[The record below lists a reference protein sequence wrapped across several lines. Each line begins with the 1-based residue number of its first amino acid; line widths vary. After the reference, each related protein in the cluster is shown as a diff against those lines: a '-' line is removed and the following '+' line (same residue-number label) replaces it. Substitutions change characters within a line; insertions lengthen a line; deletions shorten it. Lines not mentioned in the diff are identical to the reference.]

1 MQQNKNK
8 RFPPDIIIISIY
20 IILSI
25 IGLISIYSA
34 SYQDG
39 INFFSLSFKYIHVKQ
54 FVWILTGLLLFVLI
68 IYSNP
73 HLFSNAAEIF
83 YGVILVLLFL
93 VLVIGAVVGGNRAWL
108 DIGNGIRLQPS
119 EFAKYTTALLISKIW
134 SDPDAKRNINKTMR
148 NVLIVIAIPMLLIFL
163 QKDIGTM
170 LIFFAFI
177 LALYREGLPSY
188 VIFIGFW
195 FILVFILS
203 FLIKQFIFL
212 LILTAITLIFIFIFR
227 KKRKVIIRFVEIYV
241 ISIILIVGVNYFY
254 KMLMP
259 HHQER
264 IEVMLGLKDDPKGA
278 SWNLRQSMIAIGSGG
293 LTGKGFLEGSQTQMK
308 FVPEQTTDFIF
319 CAIGE
324 EWGFIGALV
333 VLSLYLILLLRILK
347 LAERQRS
354 IFSRVYGYS
363 VASLLFLH
371 IFINI
376 GMTVGLVP
384 VIGIPLPFISYGG
397 SSYWAFTLLLATFV
411 NLDMY
416 HNDVI

>member
-1 MQQNKNK
+1 MQQNNNK

-20 IILSI
+20 MILSI

-34 SYQDG
+34 SYQEG
-39 INFFSLSFKYIHVKQ
+39 INFFSLSFKYMHVKQ

-68 IYSNP
+68 IYTNP

-203 FLIKQFIFL
+203 FLIKQFVLL

-227 KKRKVIIRFVEIYV
+227 KKRKLIIRFVEIYV

-254 KMLMP
+254 NMLMP

-293 LTGKGFLEGSQTQMK
+293 LTGKGFLQGSQTQMK

>member
-1 MQQNKNK
+1 MQQNNNRK
-8 RFPPDIIIISIY
+8 FPPDIIIISIY

-25 IGLISIYSA
+25 IGLISIFSA
-34 SYQDG
+34 SYQEG

-54 FVWILTGLLLFVLI
+54 FIWILTGLLLFVLI

-134 SDPDAKRNINKTMR
+134 SDSDAKRNINKTMR

-203 FLIKQFIFL
+203 FLIKQFILL

-293 LTGKGFLEGSQTQMK
+293 LTGKGFLQGSQTQMK

-363 VASLLFLH
+363 VASLLFFH
-371 IFINI
+371 IFINL
-376 GMTVGLVP
+376 GMTVGLMP

>member
-227 KKRKVIIRFVEIYV
+227 KKRKLIIRFVEIYV
-241 ISIILIVGVNYFY
+241 ISIILIIGVNYFY
-254 KMLMP
+254 NMLMP

-293 LTGKGFLEGSQTQMK
+293 LTGKGFLQGSQTQMK

>member
-1 MQQNKNK
+1 
-8 RFPPDIIIISIY
+8 
-20 IILSI
+20 
-25 IGLISIYSA
+25 
-34 SYQDG
+34 
-39 INFFSLSFKYIHVKQ
+39 
-54 FVWILTGLLLFVLI
+54 
-68 IYSNP
+68 
-73 HLFSNAAEIF
+73 
-83 YGVILVLLFL
+83 
-93 VLVIGAVVGGNRAWL
+93 
-108 DIGNGIRLQPS
+108 
-119 EFAKYTTALLISKIW
+119 
-134 SDPDAKRNINKTMR
+134 
-148 NVLIVIAIPMLLIFL
+148 
-163 QKDIGTM
+163 
-170 LIFFAFI
+170 
-177 LALYREGLPSY
+177 
-188 VIFIGFW
+188 
-195 FILVFILS
+195 
-203 FLIKQFIFL
+203 
-212 LILTAITLIFIFIFR
+212 
-227 KKRKVIIRFVEIYV
+227 
-241 ISIILIVGVNYFY
+241 
-254 KMLMP
+254 MLMP

>member
-1 MQQNKNK
+1 MQQNKNRK
-8 RFPPDIIIISIY
+8 FPPDIIIISIY

-34 SYQDG
+34 SYQEG
-39 INFFSLSFKYIHVKQ
+39 VNFFSLSFKYLHVKQ
-54 FVWILTGLLLFVLI
+54 FIWIITGILLFVLI
-68 IYSNP
+68 IYTNP

-93 VLVIGAVVGGNRAWL
+93 VLVIGAIVGGNRAWL
-108 DIGNGIRLQPS
+108 DISNGIRLQPS

-134 SDPDAKRNINKTMR
+134 SDPDAKTNINKTMR

-227 KKRKVIIRFVEIYV
+227 KKRKLIIRFVEIYV
-241 ISIILIVGVNYFY
+241 ISIILIIGVNYFY
-254 KMLMP
+254 NMLMP

-293 LTGKGFLEGSQTQMK
+293 LTGKGFLQGSQTQMK

-324 EWGFIGALV
+324 EWGFIGVLV
-333 VLSLYLILLLRILK
+333 VLSLYLLLLLRIIK

-363 VASLLFLH
+363 VASLLFFH

-376 GMTVGLVP
+376 GMTVGLMP

>member
-170 LIFFAFI
+170 LIFFVFI

-227 KKRKVIIRFVEIYV
+227 KKRKLIIRFVEIYV

>member
-1 MQQNKNK
+1 MQQNNNRK
-8 RFPPDIIIISIY
+8 FPPDIIIISIY

-25 IGLISIYSA
+25 IGLISIFSA
-34 SYQDG
+34 SYQEG

-54 FVWILTGLLLFVLI
+54 FIWILTGLLLFVLI

-203 FLIKQFIFL
+203 FLIKQFVLL

-227 KKRKVIIRFVEIYV
+227 KKRKLIIRFVEIYV

-254 KMLMP
+254 NMLMP

-293 LTGKGFLEGSQTQMK
+293 LTGKGFLQGSQTQMK

-376 GMTVGLVP
+376 GMTVGLMP

>member
-227 KKRKVIIRFVEIYV
+227 KKRKLIIRFVEIYV

-293 LTGKGFLEGSQTQMK
+293 LTGKGFLQGSQTQMK

>member
-1 MQQNKNK
+1 
-8 RFPPDIIIISIY
+8 
-20 IILSI
+20 
-25 IGLISIYSA
+25 LISIYSA

-227 KKRKVIIRFVEIYV
+227 KKRKLIIRFVEIYV

-376 GMTVGLVP
+376 GMTVGLMP

>member
-1 MQQNKNK
+1 MQQNKNRK
-8 RFPPDIIIISIY
+8 FPPDIIIISIY

-34 SYQDG
+34 SYQEG
-39 INFFSLSFKYIHVKQ
+39 INFFSLSFKYLHVKQ
-54 FVWILTGLLLFVLI
+54 FIWIITGILLFVLI
-68 IYSNP
+68 IYTNP

-93 VLVIGAVVGGNRAWL
+93 VLVIGAIVGGNRAWL
-108 DIGNGIRLQPS
+108 DISNGIRLQPS

-134 SDPDAKRNINKTMR
+134 SDPDAKTNINKTMR

-188 VIFIGFW
+188 IIFIGFW
-195 FILVFILS
+195 FIIVFILS
-203 FLIKQFIFL
+203 FLIKQFILL
-212 LILTAITLIFIFIFR
+212 LILTAITLILIFIYR
-227 KKRKVIIRFVEIYV
+227 KKRKLIIRFVEIYV
-241 ISIILIVGVNYFY
+241 ISIILIIGVNYFY
-254 KMLMP
+254 NMLMP

-293 LTGKGFLEGSQTQMK
+293 LTGKGFLQGSQTQMK

-324 EWGFIGALV
+324 EWGFIGVLV
-333 VLSLYLILLLRILK
+333 VLSIYLLLLLRIIK

-363 VASLLFLH
+363 VASLLFFH

-376 GMTVGLVP
+376 GMTVGLMP

>member
-1 MQQNKNK
+1 MQQNNNRK
-8 RFPPDIIIISIY
+8 FPPDIIITSVY

-34 SYQDG
+34 SYQEG
-39 INFFSLSFKYIHVKQ
+39 INFFSLSFKYLHVKQ

-68 IYSNP
+68 TYSSP

-93 VLVIGAVVGGNRAWL
+93 VLVIGAIVGGNRAWL

-203 FLIKQFIFL
+203 FLIKQFILL

-227 KKRKVIIRFVEIYV
+227 KKRKVIIRFVEIYA

>member
-1 MQQNKNK
+1 MQQNNNK

-20 IILSI
+20 MILSI

-34 SYQDG
+34 SYQEG
-39 INFFSLSFKYIHVKQ
+39 INFFSLSFKYMHVKQ

-68 IYSNP
+68 IYTNP

-203 FLIKQFIFL
+203 FLIKQFVLL

-227 KKRKVIIRFVEIYV
+227 KKRKLIIRFVEIYV

-254 KMLMP
+254 NMLMP

-293 LTGKGFLEGSQTQMK
+293 LTGKGFLQGSQTQMK

-376 GMTVGLVP
+376 GMTVGLMP

>member
-1 MQQNKNK
+1 
-8 RFPPDIIIISIY
+8 
-20 IILSI
+20 
-25 IGLISIYSA
+25 
-34 SYQDG
+34 
-39 INFFSLSFKYIHVKQ
+39 
-54 FVWILTGLLLFVLI
+54 
-68 IYSNP
+68 
-73 HLFSNAAEIF
+73 
-83 YGVILVLLFL
+83 
-93 VLVIGAVVGGNRAWL
+93 
-108 DIGNGIRLQPS
+108 
-119 EFAKYTTALLISKIW
+119 
-134 SDPDAKRNINKTMR
+134 
-148 NVLIVIAIPMLLIFL
+148 
-163 QKDIGTM
+163 M

-227 KKRKVIIRFVEIYV
+227 KKRKLIIRFVEIYV

-363 VASLLFLH
+363 VASVLFLH

-376 GMTVGLVP
+376 GMTVGLMP

>member
-1 MQQNKNK
+1 MQQNNNK

-20 IILSI
+20 MILSI

-34 SYQDG
+34 SYQEG
-39 INFFSLSFKYIHVKQ
+39 INFFSLSFKYMHVKQ

-68 IYSNP
+68 IYTNP

-203 FLIKQFIFL
+203 FLIKQFVFL

-227 KKRKVIIRFVEIYV
+227 KKRKLIIRFVEIYV

-293 LTGKGFLEGSQTQMK
+293 LTGKGFLQGSQTQMK

-376 GMTVGLVP
+376 GMTVGLMP

>member
-39 INFFSLSFKYIHVKQ
+39 INFFSLSFKYMHVKQ

-68 IYSNP
+68 IYTNP

-227 KKRKVIIRFVEIYV
+227 KKRKLIIRFVEIYV

>member
-20 IILSI
+20 IILSF

-39 INFFSLSFKYIHVKQ
+39 INFFSLSFKYIHVKL

-227 KKRKVIIRFVEIYV
+227 KKRKLIIRFVEIYV

>member
-1 MQQNKNK
+1 MQQNKNRK
-8 RFPPDIIIISIY
+8 FPPDIIIISIY

-34 SYQDG
+34 SYQEG
-39 INFFSLSFKYIHVKQ
+39 VNFFSLSFKYLHVKQ
-54 FVWILTGLLLFVLI
+54 FIWIITGILLFVLI
-68 IYSNP
+68 IYTNP

-93 VLVIGAVVGGNRAWL
+93 VLVIGAIVGGNRAWL
-108 DIGNGIRLQPS
+108 DISNGIRLQPS

-134 SDPDAKRNINKTMR
+134 SDPDAKTNINKTMR

-188 VIFIGFW
+188 IIFIGFW
-195 FILVFILS
+195 FIIVFILS
-203 FLIKQFIFL
+203 FLIKQFILL
-212 LILTAITLIFIFIFR
+212 LILTAITLILIFIYR
-227 KKRKVIIRFVEIYV
+227 KKRKLIIRFVEIYV
-241 ISIILIVGVNYFY
+241 ISIILIIGVNYFY
-254 KMLMP
+254 NMLMP

-293 LTGKGFLEGSQTQMK
+293 LTGKGFLQGSQTQMK

-324 EWGFIGALV
+324 EWGFIGVLV
-333 VLSLYLILLLRILK
+333 VLSIYLLLLLRIIK

-363 VASLLFLH
+363 VASLLFFH

-376 GMTVGLVP
+376 GMTVGLMP

>member
-1 MQQNKNK
+1 MQQNKNRK
-8 RFPPDIIIISIY
+8 FPPDIIIISIY

-34 SYQDG
+34 SYQEG
-39 INFFSLSFKYIHVKQ
+39 VNFFSLSFKYLHVKQ
-54 FVWILTGLLLFVLI
+54 FIWIITGILLFVLI
-68 IYSNP
+68 IYTNP

-93 VLVIGAVVGGNRAWL
+93 VLVIGAIVGGNRAWL
-108 DIGNGIRLQPS
+108 DISNGIRLQPS

-134 SDPDAKRNINKTMR
+134 SDPDAKTNINKTMR

-188 VIFIGFW
+188 IIFIGFW
-195 FILVFILS
+195 FIIVFILS
-203 FLIKQFIFL
+203 FLIKQFILL
-212 LILTAITLIFIFIFR
+212 LILTAITLILIFIYR
-227 KKRKVIIRFVEIYV
+227 KKRKLIIRFVEIYV
-241 ISIILIVGVNYFY
+241 ISIILIIGVNYFY
-254 KMLMP
+254 NMLMP

-293 LTGKGFLEGSQTQMK
+293 LTGKGFLQGSQTQMK

-324 EWGFIGALV
+324 EWGFIGVLV
-333 VLSLYLILLLRILK
+333 VLSLYLLLLLRIIK

-363 VASLLFLH
+363 VASLLFFH

-376 GMTVGLVP
+376 GMTVGLMP

>member
-227 KKRKVIIRFVEIYV
+227 KKRKLIIRFVEIYV

>member
-1 MQQNKNK
+1 MQQNNNRK
-8 RFPPDIIIISIY
+8 FPPDIIITSVY

-34 SYQDG
+34 SYQEG
-39 INFFSLSFKYIHVKQ
+39 INFFSLSFKYLHVKQ

-68 IYSNP
+68 TYSSP

-93 VLVIGAVVGGNRAWL
+93 VLVIGAIVGGNRAWL

-203 FLIKQFIFL
+203 FLIKQFILL

-227 KKRKVIIRFVEIYV
+227 KKRKVIIRFVEIYA

-293 LTGKGFLEGSQTQMK
+293 LTGKGFLQGSQTQMK

-363 VASLLFLH
+363 VASLLFFH

-376 GMTVGLVP
+376 GMTVGLMP

>member
-1 MQQNKNK
+1 MQQNKNRK
-8 RFPPDIIIISIY
+8 FPPDIIIISIY

-34 SYQDG
+34 SYQEG
-39 INFFSLSFKYIHVKQ
+39 VNFFSLSFKYLHVKQ
-54 FVWILTGLLLFVLI
+54 FIWIITGILLFVLI
-68 IYSNP
+68 IYTNP

-93 VLVIGAVVGGNRAWL
+93 VLVIGAIVGGNRAWL
-108 DIGNGIRLQPS
+108 DISNGIRLQPS

-134 SDPDAKRNINKTMR
+134 SDPDAKTNINKTMR

-188 VIFIGFW
+188 IIFIGFW
-195 FILVFILS
+195 FIIVFILS
-203 FLIKQFIFL
+203 FLIKQFILL
-212 LILTAITLIFIFIFR
+212 LILTAITLILIFIYR
-227 KKRKVIIRFVEIYV
+227 KKRKLIIRFVEIYV
-241 ISIILIVGVNYFY
+241 ISIILIIGVNYFY
-254 KMLMP
+254 NMLMP

-293 LTGKGFLEGSQTQMK
+293 LTGKGFLQGSQTQMK

-324 EWGFIGALV
+324 EWGFIGVLV
-333 VLSLYLILLLRILK
+333 VLSLYLLLLLRIMK

-363 VASLLFLH
+363 VASLLFFH

-376 GMTVGLVP
+376 GMTVGLMP

>member
-1 MQQNKNK
+1 MQQNNNK

-20 IILSI
+20 MILSI

-34 SYQDG
+34 SYQEG
-39 INFFSLSFKYIHVKQ
+39 INFFSLSFKYMHVKQ

-68 IYSNP
+68 IYTNP

-203 FLIKQFIFL
+203 FLIKQFVLL

-227 KKRKVIIRFVEIYV
+227 KKRKLIIRFVEIYV

-376 GMTVGLVP
+376 GMTVGLMP

>member
-1 MQQNKNK
+1 MQQNKNRK
-8 RFPPDIIIISIY
+8 FPPDIIIISIY

-34 SYQDG
+34 SYQEG
-39 INFFSLSFKYIHVKQ
+39 VNFFSLSFKYLHVKQ
-54 FVWILTGLLLFVLI
+54 FIWIITGILLFVLI
-68 IYSNP
+68 IYTNP

-93 VLVIGAVVGGNRAWL
+93 VLVIGAIVGGNRAWL
-108 DIGNGIRLQPS
+108 DISNGIRLQPS

-134 SDPDAKRNINKTMR
+134 SDPDAKTNINKTMR

-188 VIFIGFW
+188 IIFIGFW
-195 FILVFILS
+195 FIIVFILS
-203 FLIKQFIFL
+203 FLIKQFILL
-212 LILTAITLIFIFIFR
+212 LILTAITLILIFIYR
-227 KKRKVIIRFVEIYV
+227 KKRKLIIRFVEIYI
-241 ISIILIVGVNYFY
+241 ISIILIIGVNYFY
-254 KMLMP
+254 NMLMP

-293 LTGKGFLEGSQTQMK
+293 LTGKGFLQGSQTQMK

-324 EWGFIGALV
+324 EWGFIGVLV
-333 VLSLYLILLLRILK
+333 VLSIYLLLLLRIIK

-363 VASLLFLH
+363 VASLLFFH

-376 GMTVGLVP
+376 GMTVGLMP

>member
-1 MQQNKNK
+1 MQQNNNK

-20 IILSI
+20 MILSI

-34 SYQDG
+34 SYQEG
-39 INFFSLSFKYIHVKQ
+39 INFFSLSFKYMHVKQ

-68 IYSNP
+68 IYTNP

-188 VIFIGFW
+188 IIFIGFW
-195 FILVFILS
+195 FIIVFILS
-203 FLIKQFIFL
+203 FLIKQFILL
-212 LILTAITLIFIFIFR
+212 LILTAITLILIFIYR
-227 KKRKVIIRFVEIYV
+227 KKRKLIIRFVEIYV
-241 ISIILIVGVNYFY
+241 ISIILIIGVNYFY
-254 KMLMP
+254 NILMP

-293 LTGKGFLEGSQTQMK
+293 LTGKGFLQGSQTQMK

-324 EWGFIGALV
+324 EWGFIGVLV
-333 VLSLYLILLLRILK
+333 VLSLYLLLLLRIIK

-363 VASLLFLH
+363 VASLLFFH

-376 GMTVGLVP
+376 GMTVGLMP

-416 HNDVI
+416 HKDVI

>member
-1 MQQNKNK
+1 MQQNKNRK
-8 RFPPDIIIISIY
+8 FPPDIIIISIY

-34 SYQDG
+34 SYQEG
-39 INFFSLSFKYIHVKQ
+39 VNFFSLSFKYLHVKQ
-54 FVWILTGLLLFVLI
+54 FIWIITGILLFVLI
-68 IYSNP
+68 IYTSP

-93 VLVIGAVVGGNRAWL
+93 VLVIGAIVGGNRAWL
-108 DIGNGIRLQPS
+108 DISNGIRLQPS

-134 SDPDAKRNINKTMR
+134 SDPDAKTNINKTMR

-188 VIFIGFW
+188 IIFIGFW
-195 FILVFILS
+195 FIIVFILS
-203 FLIKQFIFL
+203 FLIKQFILL
-212 LILTAITLIFIFIFR
+212 LILTAITLILIFIYR
-227 KKRKVIIRFVEIYV
+227 KKRKLIIRFVEIYI
-241 ISIILIVGVNYFY
+241 ISIILIIGVNYFY
-254 KMLMP
+254 NMLMP

-293 LTGKGFLEGSQTQMK
+293 LTGKGFLQGSQTQMK

-324 EWGFIGALV
+324 EWGFIGVLV
-333 VLSLYLILLLRILK
+333 VLSIYLLLLLRIIK

-363 VASLLFLH
+363 VASLLFFH

-376 GMTVGLVP
+376 GMTVGLMP

>member
-108 DIGNGIRLQPS
+108 DIDNGIRLQPS

-227 KKRKVIIRFVEIYV
+227 KKRKLIIRFVEIYV

>member
-1 MQQNKNK
+1 MQQNNNK

-20 IILSI
+20 MILSI

-34 SYQDG
+34 SYQEG
-39 INFFSLSFKYIHVKQ
+39 INFFSLSFKYMHVKQ

-68 IYSNP
+68 IYTNP

-203 FLIKQFIFL
+203 FLIKQFILL
-212 LILTAITLIFIFIFR
+212 LILTAITLIFIFIYR
-227 KKRKVIIRFVEIYV
+227 KKRKLIIRFVEIYV

-254 KMLMP
+254 NMLMP

-293 LTGKGFLEGSQTQMK
+293 LTGKGFLQGSQTQMK

-363 VASLLFLH
+363 VASLLFFH

-376 GMTVGLVP
+376 GMTVGLMP

>member
-1 MQQNKNK
+1 MQQNNNRK
-8 RFPPDIIIISIY
+8 FPPDIIIISIY

-34 SYQDG
+34 SYQEG
-39 INFFSLSFKYIHVKQ
+39 IIFFSLSFKYIHVKQ

-68 IYSNP
+68 TYSSP

-203 FLIKQFIFL
+203 FLIKQFILL
-212 LILTAITLIFIFIFR
+212 LILTAITLIFIFIYR

-293 LTGKGFLEGSQTQMK
+293 LTGKGFLQGSQTQMK

-363 VASLLFLH
+363 VASLLFFH

>member
-1 MQQNKNK
+1 MQQNNNK

-20 IILSI
+20 MILSI

-34 SYQDG
+34 SYQEG
-39 INFFSLSFKYIHVKQ
+39 INFFSLSFKYMHVKQ

-68 IYSNP
+68 IYTNP

-203 FLIKQFIFL
+203 FLIKQFVLL

-227 KKRKVIIRFVEIYV
+227 KKRKLIIRFVEIYV

-254 KMLMP
+254 NMLMP

-293 LTGKGFLEGSQTQMK
+293 LTGKGFLQGSQTQMK

-363 VASLLFLH
+363 VASVLFLH

-376 GMTVGLVP
+376 GMTVGLMP

>member
-227 KKRKVIIRFVEIYV
+227 KKRKLIIRFVEIYV

-254 KMLMP
+254 NMLMP

>member
-227 KKRKVIIRFVEIYV
+227 KKRKLIIRFVEIYV

-376 GMTVGLVP
+376 GMTVGLMP

>member
-1 MQQNKNK
+1 MQQNKNRK
-8 RFPPDIIIISIY
+8 FPPDIIIISIY

-34 SYQDG
+34 SYQEG

-203 FLIKQFIFL
+203 FLIKQFILL

-227 KKRKVIIRFVEIYV
+227 KKRKVIIRFVEIYA

>member
-1 MQQNKNK
+1 MQHNTHR
-8 RFPPDIIIISIY
+8 RFAPDIIIISIY

-34 SYQDG
+34 SYQEG
-39 INFFSLSFKYIHVKQ
+39 LSFFSLSFKYLHVKQ
-54 FVWILTGLLLFVLI
+54 FVWIVTGFILFILI

-83 YGVILVLLFL
+83 YGVIIILLFL
-93 VLVIGAVVGGNRAWL
+93 VLVIGAIVGGNRAWL
-108 DIGNGIRLQPS
+108 DIGNGIRIQPS

-134 SDPDAKRNINKTMR
+134 SDPDAKRKMNKTLR
-148 NVLIVIAIPMLLIFL
+148 NIFLVILIPMLLIFL

-170 LIFFAFI
+170 LVFFAFI
-177 LALYREGLPSY
+177 FALYREGLPSY
-188 VIFIGFW
+188 IIFIGFW

-203 FLIKQFIFL
+203 FLIKQFILL
-212 LILTAITLIFIFIFR
+212 LILTAITLLLIFIYR
-227 KKRKVIIRFVEIYV
+227 KKRNLIIRFVEVYA

-254 KMLMP
+254 NMLMP

-264 IEVMLGLKDDPKGA
+264 IEVMLGIKDDPKGA

-293 LTGKGFLEGSQTQMK
+293 VVGKGFLQGTQTQMK

-319 CAIGE
+319 CAIAE
-324 EWGFIGALV
+324 EWGFIGTLV
-333 VLSLYLILLLRILK
+333 VLSLYIALLLRILI

-354 IFSRVYGYS
+354 IFSRVYGYAL
-363 VASLLFLH
+363 ASILFFH
-371 IFINI
+371 VFINI
-376 GMTVGLVP
+376 GMTVGLMP
-384 VIGIPLPFISYGG
+384 IIGIPLPFLSYGG

>member
-1 MQQNKNK
+1 MQQNKNRK
-8 RFPPDIIIISIY
+8 FPPDIIIISIY

-34 SYQDG
+34 SYQEG
-39 INFFSLSFKYIHVKQ
+39 VNFFSLSFKYLHVKQ
-54 FVWILTGLLLFVLI
+54 FIWIITGILLFVLI
-68 IYSNP
+68 IYTNP

-93 VLVIGAVVGGNRAWL
+93 VLVIGAIVGGNRAWL
-108 DIGNGIRLQPS
+108 DISNGIRLQPS

-134 SDPDAKRNINKTMR
+134 SDPDAKTNINKTMR

-188 VIFIGFW
+188 IIFIGFW
-195 FILVFILS
+195 FIIVFILS
-203 FLIKQFIFL
+203 FLIKQFILL
-212 LILTAITLIFIFIFR
+212 LILTAITLILIFIYR
-227 KKRKVIIRFVEIYV
+227 KKRKLIIRFVEIYI
-241 ISIILIVGVNYFY
+241 ISIILIIGVNYFY
-254 KMLMP
+254 NMLMP

-293 LTGKGFLEGSQTQMK
+293 LTGKGFLQGSQTQMK

-324 EWGFIGALV
+324 EWGFIGVLV
-333 VLSLYLILLLRILK
+333 VLSLYLLLLLRIIK

-363 VASLLFLH
+363 VASLLFFH

-376 GMTVGLVP
+376 GMTVGLMP